1 MQLLARGV
9 FAFYVEKILRFIAP
23 RRCGSR
29 CGWSILLSCF
39 ILGTTFASVRGI
51 CQTSAIAPLAPRTGN
66 PSNRTAPQE
75 AAGGPAQTR
84 TVGLDPIAQWE
95 GLAVR
100 SISFE
105 GVSQD
110 RLSFLEGHLAQPV
123 GAPLDREKVAASL
136 RQVFETGLFDSV
148 EVSGQRQE
156 DGVALIFIGKAR
168 MFIGVVTVDGAKGAT
183 VNAQLQRAGR
193 LNSGTRFT
201 NAKMTEA
208 VEQMRALLADNG
220 FNEST
225 ITFDLHPN
233 SEQQLVD
240 IAFHVV
246 SGPQARVGSVTLT
259 GDAGMTP
266 DEFRR
271 HAHLKQGALVDR
283 ETVSRSLNGALKF
296 YRKQRRLE
304 AEIKLD
310 SQKYTARKIE
320 FSFTANKGP
329 IVHVLVEG
337 APLDQERLKRLIPV
351 FEEGAVD
358 DDLLNEGNRRLRDY
372 YQSLGYFEVKVDHN
386 EQSLG
391 PGAVAIKYAVQLGI
405 RRKVAS
411 VAVEGNR
418 YFNSATLKSLLSVHE
433 ADVLDRHGVYS
444 QALVSADIG
453 ALEALYQNN
462 GFSKASITPKTSF
475 TEIQQDDPPGHRSA
489 PAALKVVYQVDE
501 GPQQRVGTVTLDGN
515 EHVDTEKLL
524 PLINTESDQLFS
536 PRLLAGDRDALVTDY
551 LSRGFDQARVEVEEN
566 NEADDPSKVDVV
578 FHIVEGRQIFIRNV
592 LLTGLQYTRRD
603 TVAKAITLHSGD
615 PLNESALMETQRNLY
630 DFALFS
636 EVDTAV
642 QNSNG
647 AETYKTILIHA
658 VEARRWTMTY
668 GAGFETQT
676 GTPQN
681 NCAGYIAS
689 GVECTPNGRTGV
701 SPRVLFNVTRN
712 NLFGRE
718 QSGSLQATYG
728 LLEQKINFTFQ
739 NPHFRANRNLGL
751 AFTGGYANSQ
761 DVTTYEASRLD
772 GSMRW
777 TQGFNRV
784 GSGILRANT
793 FIYEFDYRRVKVAES
808 SLQVY
813 PDAVAVYATA
823 VRVGGP
829 AFTWLRDTR
838 DSPIDAH
845 RGSYWSFQNF
855 VSAPEFGA
863 EVGFNRLDLS
873 NSTFHGF
880 DKNRFVLARNTRY
893 GQERA
898 FGSDS
903 ARLIPLPERLYSG
916 GATSLRGF
924 SINAAGPRDGETG
937 FPIGGA
943 GALINST
950 ELRLPPPT
958 LPYFGNALSLV
969 IFEDM
974 GNVFTNAG
982 DAWAS
987 ALRIHQPDRDVC
999 KVLNEPP
1006 VPKPIPEGP
1015 LTSTGKQGLC
1025 SFNYFTH
1032 APGLGLR
1039 YHTPVGPIRLD
1050 FSYNLNPPIFPV
1062 NINYSLS
1069 VPDSE
1074 PHVGQAS
1081 HFNFFFS
1088 LGQTF

>member
-1 MQLLARGV
+1 MQILAWG
-9 FAFYVEKILRFIAP
+9 AFEFYLEKILRSMAP

-29 CGWSILLSCF
+29 CGWGILLWCF
-39 ILGTTFASVRGI
+39 VLHAMFASIRGT
-51 CQTSAIAPLAPRTGN
+51 CQTPAVAPLAPNSTDPLQGA
-66 PSNRTAPQE
+66 APQE
-75 AAGGPAQTR
+75 AAKTSAQTSAA
-84 TVGLDPIAQWE
+84 GSDSIAAWE
-95 GLAVR
+95 GLKVR
-100 SISFE
+100 TISFA
-105 GVSQD
+105 GVSPD
-110 RLSFLEGHLAQPV
+110 RLSFLEGHLAQAK
-123 GAPLDREKVAASL
+123 GAPLDREKVAESL
-136 RQVFETGLFDSV
+136 RQVFETGLFNSV
-148 EVSGQRQE
+148 EVSGTRQG
-156 DGVALIFIGKAR
+156 DGVELVFLGKPR

-183 VNAQLQRAGR
+183 VNTQLERASR
-193 LNSGTRFT
+193 LNAGTRFT
-201 NAKMTEA
+201 DAKMTQA
-208 VEQMRALLADNG
+208 MEQMQVVLVDNG

-225 ITFDLHPN
+225 IAFDVHRNP
-233 SEQQLVD
+233 EQQLVD

-246 SGPQARVGSVTLT
+246 SGPQARVGQVTLT

-271 HAHLKQGALVDR
+271 HAKLKLGATVDR
-283 ETVSRSLNGALKF
+283 ETVNRALNGALKF
-296 YRKQRRLE
+296 YQKQKRLE

-310 SQKYTARKIE
+310 SKKYAAHKIE

-337 APLDQERLKRLIPV
+337 ASLKKDQLKRLIPV
-351 FEEGAVD
+351 FEEGTVD

-386 EQSLG
+386 QQSLG
-391 PGAVAIKYAVQLGI
+391 PGEVAINYVVQLGI
-405 RRKVAS
+405 RRKVES
-411 VAVEGNR
+411 VAVEGNN
-418 YFNSATLKSLLSVHE
+418 YFNSATLKGLLSVHE
-433 ADVLDRHGVYS
+433 ANVLDRHGVYS
-444 QALVSADIG
+444 QALVSSDVS

-462 GFSKASITPKTSF
+462 GFSKASVTPETSL
-475 TEIQQDDPPGHRSA
+475 TNMREDDPPGQKPT
-489 PAALKVVYQVDE
+489 PASLKVVYRVDE
-501 GPQQRVGTVTLDGN
+501 GEQKRVGKVTLDGN
-515 EHVDTEKLL
+515 NHVDAGKLL
-524 PLINTESDQLFS
+524 PLMNTESDQLFS
-536 PRLLAGDRDALVTDY
+536 PRNLAGDRDALVTDY
-551 LSRGFDQARVEVEEN
+551 LTRGFDQAQVDVEQSSEPG
-566 NEADDPSKVDVV
+566 DSSKVDVA
-578 FHIVEGRQIFIRNV
+578 FHITEGRQIFVRNV
-592 LLTGLQYTRRD
+592 LLTGLQYTRKN
-603 TVAKAITLHSGD
+603 TVAKAITLHPGD
-615 PLNESALMETQRNLY
+615 PLNQAALEETQKNLY
-630 DFALFS
+630 EFALFN
-636 EVDTAV
+636 EIDAAV
-642 QNSNG
+642 QNTSG
-647 AETYKTILIHA
+647 GETYKTVLLHA
-658 VEARRWTMTY
+658 VEARRWTLTY
-668 GAGFETQT
+668 GAGFEAQT
-676 GTPQN
+676 GTPEN

-689 GVECTPNGRTGV
+689 GVECTPGGRTGV
-701 SPRVLFNVTRN
+701 SPRVVFNVTRN

-718 QSGSLQATYG
+718 QSASLQATYG
-728 LLEQKINFTFQ
+728 LLEQKINVIYQ
-739 NPHFRANRNLGL
+739 NPHFYGNRKLGL
-751 AFTGGYANSQ
+751 ALTGGYANSQ
-761 DVTTYEASRLD
+761 DVTTYVASRLD
-772 GSMRW
+772 TGMRW

-793 FIYEFDYRRVKVAES
+793 LIYEFDFRRVKVAES

-813 PDAVAVYATA
+813 PSVVTLYATA
-823 VRVGGP
+823 VTVGGP

-838 DSPIDAH
+838 DNPIDAH
-845 RGSYWSFQNF
+845 RGSYWSFQEF
-855 VSAPEFGA
+855 LSAEAFKA
-863 EVGFNRLDLS
+863 QASFNRLDVS
-873 NSTFHGF
+873 SSSYYGF

-969 IFEDM
+969 LFEDM

-1006 VPKPIPEGP
+1006 VPNPIPEGP
-1015 LTSTGKQGLC
+1015 VTSTGKQGLC

-1032 APGLGLR
+1032 TPGLGLR

>member
-1 MQLLARGV
+1 MQILARGG
-9 FAFYVEKILRFIAP
+9 FEFYLEKILRSIAP

-29 CGWSILLSCF
+29 CGWGILLSCF
-39 ILGTTFASVRGI
+39 ILYTTFASVRGT
-51 CQTSAIAPLAPRTGN
+51 CQTPAVAPLAPHSTDPLQGA
-66 PSNRTAPQE
+66 APQGT
-75 AAGGPAQTR
+75 AKTSAQTGA
-84 TVGLDPIAQWE
+84 TGGDSIAAWE
-95 GLAVR
+95 GLTVR
-100 SISFE
+100 TISFA
-105 GVSQD
+105 GVSPD
-110 RLSFLEGHLAQPV
+110 RLSFLEGHLAQAK

-148 EVSGQRQE
+148 EVSGTRQG
-156 DGVALIFIGKAR
+156 DGVELVFLGKPR

-183 VNAQLQRAGR
+183 VNTQLERASR
-193 LNSGTRFT
+193 LNAGTRFT
-201 NAKMTEA
+201 DAKMTQA
-208 VEQMRALLADNG
+208 MEQMQVVLVDNG

-225 ITFDLHPN
+225 ITFNVHQNP
-233 SEQQLVD
+233 EQQLVD

-246 SGPQARVGSVTLT
+246 SGPQARVGQVTLT

-271 HAHLKQGALVDR
+271 HAKLKPGATVDR
-283 ETVSRSLNGALKF
+283 ETVNRALNGALKF
-296 YRKQRRLE
+296 YQKQKRLE

-310 SQKYTARKIE
+310 SKKYAAHKIE

-337 APLDQERLKRLIPV
+337 ASLKKDQLKRLIPV
-351 FEEGAVD
+351 FEEGTVD

-386 EQSLG
+386 QQSVG
-391 PGAVAIKYAVQLGI
+391 PGEVAINYVVQLGI
-405 RRKVAS
+405 RRKVES
-411 VAVEGNR
+411 VAVEGNN
-418 YFNSATLKSLLSVHE
+418 YFNSATLKGLLSVHE
-433 ADVLDRHGVYS
+433 ANVLDRHGVYS
-444 QALVSADIG
+444 QALVSSDVS

-462 GFSKASITPKTSF
+462 GFSKANVTPETSL
-475 TEIQQDDPPGHRSA
+475 TNMREDDPPGQKPT
-489 PAALKVVYQVDE
+489 PASLKVVYRVDE
-501 GPQQRVGTVTLDGN
+501 GEQKRVGKVTLDGN
-515 EHVDTEKLL
+515 NHVDAAKLL
-524 PLINTESDQLFS
+524 PLMNTESDQLFS
-536 PRLLAGDRDALVTDY
+536 PRNLAGDRDALVTDY
-551 LSRGFDQARVEVEEN
+551 LTRGFDQAQVDVEQSSEPG
-566 NEADDPSKVDVV
+566 DSSKVDVA
-578 FHIVEGRQIFIRNV
+578 FHITEGRQIFVRNV
-592 LLTGLQYTRRD
+592 LLTGLQYTRRN
-603 TVAKAITLHSGD
+603 TVAKAITLHPGD
-615 PLNESALMETQRNLY
+615 PLNQTALEETQKNLY
-630 DFALFS
+630 EFALFN
-636 EVDTAV
+636 EIDAAV
-642 QNSNG
+642 QNTSG
-647 AETYKTILIHA
+647 GETYKTVLLHA
-658 VEARRWTMTY
+658 VEARRWTLTY
-668 GAGFETQT
+668 GAGFEAQT
-676 GTPQN
+676 GTPEN

-689 GVECTPNGRTGV
+689 GVECTPGGRTGV
-701 SPRVLFNVTRN
+701 SPRVVFNVTRN

-718 QSGSLQATYG
+718 QSASLQATYG
-728 LLEQKINFTFQ
+728 LLEQKINVIYQ
-739 NPHFRANRNLGL
+739 NPHFYGNRKLGL
-751 AFTGGYANSQ
+751 ALTGGYANSQ
-761 DVTTYEASRLD
+761 DVTTYVASRLD
-772 GSMRW
+772 TGMRW

-793 FIYEFDYRRVKVAES
+793 LIYEFDFRRVKVAES

-813 PDAVAVYATA
+813 PSVVTLYATA
-823 VRVGGP
+823 VTVGGP

-838 DSPIDAH
+838 DNPIDAH
-845 RGSYWSFQNF
+845 RGSYWSFQEF
-855 VSAPEFGA
+855 VSAEAFKA
-863 EVGFNRLDLS
+863 QASFNRLDLS
-873 NSTFHGF
+873 SSSYYGF

-969 IFEDM
+969 LFEDM

-987 ALRIHQPDRDVC
+987 ALRIHQPDRNVC

-1006 VPKPIPEGP
+1006 VPNPIPEGP
-1015 LTSTGKQGLC
+1015 VTSTGKQGLC

-1032 APGLGLR
+1032 TPGLGLR

>member
-1 MQLLARGV
+1 MQFLAWGV
-9 FAFYVEKILRFIAP
+9 FAFYLEKILQFIAP

-29 CGWSILLSCF
+29 CGWGILLACF
-39 ILGTTFASVRGI
+39 ILCTTFVSIWGI
-51 CQTSAIAPLAPRTGN
+51 GQTPPGGPLAPHPNDPSQGAAPGETART
-66 PSNRTAPQE
+66 TT
-75 AAGGPAQTR
+75 QTR
-84 TVGLDPIAQWE
+84 RLEADPIAPWE
-95 GLAVR
+95 GLTVR
-100 SISFE
+100 TIAFE
-105 GVSQD
+105 GVSPN
-110 RLSFLEGHLAQPV
+110 RLSFLQGRLAQAE

-136 RQVFETGLFDSV
+136 RQVFGTGLFDSV
-148 EVSGQRQE
+148 EVSGQRQG
-156 DGVALIFIGKAR
+156 DGVELVFRGKPR
-168 MFIGVVTVDGAKGAT
+168 MFIGVVTVEGAKGAT
-183 VNAQLQRAGR
+183 VNTQLERASR
-193 LNSGTRFT
+193 LNAGTRFT
-201 NAKMTEA
+201 NAKMAQA
-208 VEQMRALLADNG
+208 VEEMRATLVDDG
-220 FNEST
+220 FYEST
-225 ITFDLHPN
+225 ITNDLHQN
-233 SEQQLVD
+233 HEQQLVD

-246 SGPQARVGSVTLT
+246 SGPKARVGTVALT

-271 HAHLKQGALVDR
+271 HARLKPGAPVDR
-283 ETVSRSLNGALKF
+283 ETVNRALNGALK
-296 YRKQRRLE
+296 YYQKQRRLE

-310 SQKYTARKIE
+310 AKKYAARKVD
-320 FSFTANKGP
+320 FAFTANKGP
-329 IVHVLVEG
+329 IVIVQVEG
-337 APLDQERLKRLIPV
+337 ATLEKDRLKRLIPI
-351 FEEGAVD
+351 FEEGTVD

-372 YQSLGYFEVKVDHN
+372 YQSLGYFEVKVDHQQ
-386 EQSLG
+386 QSVA
-391 PGAVAIKYAVQLGI
+391 PGEVAINYVVQLGV
-405 RRKVAS
+405 RRKVGS
-411 VAVEGNR
+411 VLVEGNH
-418 YFNSATLKSLLSVHE
+418 YFGSATLKAVLGVHE
-433 ADVLDRHGVYS
+433 ANVFDRNGVYS
-444 QALVSADIG
+444 QALVSADIS
-453 ALEALYQNN
+453 ALQALYQNN
-462 GFSKASITPKTSF
+462 GFSKARVTPQTSLADMR
-475 TEIQQDDPPGHRSA
+475 EDDPPGHKSKPA
-489 PAALKVVYQVDE
+489 PLRVVYRVDE
-501 GPQQRVGTVTLDGN
+501 GEQQRVGKVTLDGN
-515 EHVDTEKLL
+515 DHVDTDKLL
-524 PLINTESDQLFS
+524 PLMNTESGQLFS
-536 PRLLAGDRDALVTDY
+536 PRNLAGDRDALVTDY
-551 LSRGFDQARVEVEEN
+551 LTRGFDRAQVEVEQGSEPG
-566 NEADDPSKVDVV
+566 DPSKVDVA
-578 FHIVEGRQIFIRNV
+578 FHITEGRQIFVRDV
-592 LLTGLQYTRRD
+592 LLTGLEFTRQS
-603 TVAKAITLHSGD
+603 TVAKAITLHPGD
-615 PLNESALMETQRNLY
+615 PLNQAALEETQKNLY
-630 DFALFS
+630 DFALFN
-636 EVDTAV
+636 EIDAAV
-642 QNSNG
+642 QNTNG
-647 AETYKTILIHA
+647 GEAYKTILLHA
-658 VEARRWTMTY
+658 VEARRWTLTY
-668 GAGFETQT
+668 GAGFEAQT

-689 GVECTPNGRTGV
+689 GVECTPGGRTGV
-701 SPRVLFNVTRN
+701 SPRVVFNVTRN

-718 QSGSLQATYG
+718 QSASLQATYG
-728 LLEQKINFTFQ
+728 LLEQKINVIYQ
-739 NPHFRANRNLGL
+739 NPHFYGSKNLGMAL
-751 AFTGGYANSQ
+751 TGGYANSQ
-761 DVTTYEASRLD
+761 DVTTYVASRLD
-772 GSMRW
+772 TGMRW
-777 TQGFNRV
+777 TQSFNRV
-784 GSGILRANT
+784 GAGILRANT
-793 FIYEFDYRRVKVAES
+793 FIYEFDFRRVKVAES

-813 PDAVAVYATA
+813 PDVVTLYATA
-823 VRVGGP
+823 VTVGGP

-845 RGSYWSFQNF
+845 RGSYWSFQEF
-855 VSAPEFGA
+855 VSAEQFKA
-863 EVGFNRLDLS
+863 QASFNRLDLS
-873 NSTFHGF
+873 NSSYHGF

-916 GATSLRGF
+916 GASSQRGF

-987 ALRIHQPDRDVC
+987 ALRIHQPNRDVC

-1006 VPKPIPEGP
+1006 VPNPIPGGP
-1015 LTSTGKQGLC
+1015 ETSTGKQGLC

>member
-1 MQLLARGV
+1 MAFTGV
-9 FAFYVEKILRFIAP
+9 W
-23 RRCGSR
+23 GM
-29 CGWSILLSCF
+29 
-39 ILGTTFASVRGI
+39 
-51 CQTSAIAPLAPRTGN
+51 CQTPAVGPPAPHANDTSQGPV
-66 PSNRTAPQE
+66 AQE
-75 AAGGPAQTR
+75 PPKTTAQTGA
-84 TVGLDPIAQWE
+84 VGGDSVAEWE
-95 GLAVR
+95 GLTVR
-100 SISFE
+100 TISFE
-105 GVSQD
+105 GVSPD
-110 RLSFLEGHLAQPV
+110 RLSFLHGHLAQAE

-136 RQVFETGLFDSV
+136 RQVFESGLYDSV
-148 EVSGQRQE
+148 EVSGQRQG
-156 DGVALIFIGKAR
+156 DGVELVFVGKPR

-183 VNAQLQRAGR
+183 VNTQLERASR
-193 LNSGTRFT
+193 LNAGTRFT
-201 NAKMTEA
+201 TAKMTEA
-208 VEQMRALLADNG
+208 VAQMRAVLADNG

-225 ITFDLHPN
+225 ITFTLRQN

-240 IAFHVV
+240 IAFQVV
-246 SGPQARVGSVTLT
+246 SGPQARVGPVALA
-259 GDAGMTP
+259 GDAGMTAE
-266 DEFRR
+266 EFRR
-271 HAHLKQGALVDR
+271 HAHLKQGAPVDR
-283 ETVSRSLNGALKF
+283 ETVNRALNGALKF
-296 YRKQRRLE
+296 YQKQRRLE

-310 SQKYTARKIE
+310 SQKYAARKID

-337 APLDQERLKRLIPV
+337 APLEQDRLKRLIPV
-351 FEEGAVD
+351 FEEGTVD

-386 EQSLG
+386 QQSLG
-391 PGAVAIKYAVQLGI
+391 PGEVGIRFVVQLGI
-405 RRKVAS
+405 RRKVAN
-411 VAVEGNR
+411 VAVEGNH
-418 YFNSATLKSLLSVHE
+418 YFNSATLKGLLSVHE
-433 ADVLDRHGVYS
+433 ANVLDRHGVYS
-444 QALVSADIG
+444 QALVSSDIS

-462 GFSKASITPKTSF
+462 GFSKVRITPETSF
-475 TEIQQDDPPGHRSA
+475 TQSTADDPPGRRSKA
-489 PAALKVVYQVDE
+489 AALKVVYQVDE
-501 GPQQRVGTVTLDGN
+501 GPQQRVGSVKLDGN
-515 EHVDTEKLL
+515 DHVDAAKLL
-524 PLINTESDQLFS
+524 PLLNTESGQLFS
-536 PRLLAGDRDALVTDY
+536 PRILAGDRDALVTDY
-551 LSRGFDQARVEVEEN
+551 LSRGFNQARVDVEQSN
-566 NEADDPSKVDVV
+566 DPSDPSKVDVG
-578 FHIVEGRQIFIRNV
+578 FHIVEGRQIFVRNV
-592 LLTGLQYTRRD
+592 LLTGLEFTRRD
-603 TVAKAITLHSGD
+603 AVARAMTLKPGD
-615 PLNESALMETQRNLY
+615 PLDESALLETQRNLY
-630 DFALFS
+630 DFALFN
-636 EVDTAV
+636 EVDAAV

-647 AETYKTILIHA
+647 GETYKTVLLHA
-658 VEARRWTMTY
+658 VEARRWTLTY
-668 GAGFETQT
+668 GAGFEAQT

-681 NCAGYIAS
+681 NCAGFIAS

-701 SPRVLFNVTRN
+701 SPRVVFNVTRN

-718 QSGSLQATYG
+718 QSASLQATYG
-728 LLEQKINFTFQ
+728 LLEQKINMIYQ
-739 NPHFRANRNLGL
+739 NPHFRGNRNLGMAL
-751 AFTGGYANSQ
+751 TGGYADSQ
-761 DVTTYEASRLD
+761 AVTTYVASRLD
-772 GSMRW
+772 GGMRW
-777 TQGFNRV
+777 TQSFNRV

-793 FIYEFDYRRVKVAES
+793 FIYEFDFRRVKVAES

-813 PDAVAVYATA
+813 PDAVPVYATA
-823 VRVGGP
+823 VTVGGP
-829 AFTWLRDTR
+829 ALTWLRDTR

-845 RGSYWSFQNF
+845 RGSYWSFQEF
-855 VSAPEFGA
+855 LSAGQFGA
-863 EVGFNRLDLS
+863 QASFNRLDLS
-873 NSTFHGF
+873 SSSFYGF

-916 GATSLRGF
+916 GATSQRGF

-974 GNVFTNAG
+974 GNVFTNSS
-982 DAWAS
+982 DAWPS
-987 ALRIHQPDRDVC
+987 AIRIHQPDRDVC
-999 KVLNEPP
+999 KVLNDPP
-1006 VPKPIPEGP
+1006 VPNPVPAGP
-1015 LTSTGKQGLC
+1015 VTSTGKQGLC
-1025 SFNYFTH
+1025 SFNYFSH

>member
-1 MQLLARGV
+1 
-9 FAFYVEKILRFIAP
+9 LRSIAP

-29 CGWSILLSCF
+29 CGWGILLSCF
-39 ILGTTFASVRGI
+39 ILYTTFASVRGI
-51 CQTSAIAPLAPRTGN
+51 CQTPAVAPLAPQSN
-66 PSNRTAPQE
+66 DPSQGATPQDTE
-75 AAGGPAQTR
+75 KTSAQTSAAGSDSVA
-84 TVGLDPIAQWE
+84 AWE
-95 GLAVR
+95 GLTVR
-100 SISFE
+100 TISFA
-105 GVSQD
+105 GVSPD
-110 RLSFLEGHLAQPV
+110 RLSFLLGHLAQAE

-136 RQVFETGLFDSV
+136 RQVFETGLFNSV
-148 EVSGQRQE
+148 EVSGTRQG
-156 DGVALIFIGKAR
+156 DGVELVFLGKPR

-183 VNAQLQRAGR
+183 VNTQLERASR
-193 LNSGTRFT
+193 LNAGTRFT
-201 NAKMTEA
+201 DAKMTQA
-208 VEQMRALLADNG
+208 MEQMQVVLVDNG

-225 ITFDLHPN
+225 IAFNLHQNP
-233 SEQQLVD
+233 EQQLVD

-246 SGPQARVGSVTLT
+246 SGPQARVGAVTLT

-271 HAHLKQGALVDR
+271 HAKLKPGAPVER
-283 ETVSRSLNGALKF
+283 ETVNRALNGALKF
-296 YRKQRRLE
+296 YQKQKRLE

-310 SQKYTARKIE
+310 SKKYAAHKIE

-337 APLDQERLKRLIPV
+337 ASLKKDQLKRLIPI
-351 FEEGAVD
+351 FEEGTVD

-386 EQSLG
+386 QQSLG
-391 PGAVAIKYAVQLGI
+391 PGEVAINYVVQLGI
-405 RRKVAS
+405 RRKVES
-411 VAVEGNR
+411 VAVEGNN
-418 YFNSATLKSLLSVHE
+418 YFNSATLKGLLSVHE
-433 ADVLDRHGVYS
+433 ANVLDRHGVYS
-444 QALVSADIG
+444 QALVSSDVS
-453 ALEALYQNN
+453 ALEGLYQNN
-462 GFSKASITPKTSF
+462 GFSKANITSETSL
-475 TEIQQDDPPGHRSA
+475 TNVGEDDPPGQKPK
-489 PAALKVVYQVDE
+489 PAGLKVVYRVDE
-501 GPQQRVGTVTLDGN
+501 GEQRRVGKVTLDGN
-515 EHVDTEKLL
+515 DHVDAGKLL
-524 PLINTESDQLFS
+524 PLMNTESDQLFS
-536 PRLLAGDRDALVTDY
+536 PRNLAGDRDALVTDY
-551 LSRGFDQARVEVEEN
+551 LTRGFDQAQVDVEQSS
-566 NEADDPSKVDVV
+566 DPGDSSKVDVA
-578 FHIVEGRQIFIRNV
+578 FHITEGRQIFVRNV
-592 LLTGLQYTRRD
+592 LLTGLQYTRKN
-603 TVAKAITLHSGD
+603 TVAKAITLHPGD
-615 PLNESALMETQRNLY
+615 PLNQAALEETQKNLY
-630 DFALFS
+630 EFALFN
-636 EVDTAV
+636 EIDAAV
-642 QNSNG
+642 QNTNG
-647 AETYKTILIHA
+647 GETYKTVLLHA
-658 VEARRWTMTY
+658 VEARRWTLTY
-668 GAGFETQT
+668 GAGFEAQT
-676 GTPQN
+676 GTPEN

-689 GVECTPNGRTGV
+689 GVECTPGGRTGV
-701 SPRVLFNVTRN
+701 SPRVVFNVTRN

-718 QSGSLQATYG
+718 QSASLQATYG
-728 LLEQKINFTFQ
+728 LLEQKINVIYQ
-739 NPHFRANRNLGL
+739 NPHFYGNRKLGL
-751 AFTGGYANSQ
+751 ALTGGYANSQ
-761 DVTTYEASRLD
+761 DVTTYVASRLD
-772 GSMRW
+772 TGMRW

-784 GSGILRANT
+784 GAGILRANT
-793 FIYEFDYRRVKVAES
+793 FIYEFDFRRVKVAES

-813 PDAVAVYATA
+813 PSVVTLYATA
-823 VRVGGP
+823 VTVGGP

-838 DSPIDAH
+838 DNPIDAH
-845 RGSYWSFQNF
+845 RGSYWSFQEF
-855 VSAPEFGA
+855 VSAEAFKA
-863 EVGFNRLDLS
+863 QASFNRLDLS
-873 NSTFHGF
+873 SSSYYGW

-916 GATSLRGF
+916 GASSLRGF

-958 LPYFGNALSLV
+958 LPYFGNALSFVL
-969 IFEDM
+969 FEDM

-1006 VPKPIPEGP
+1006 VPNPVPGGP
-1015 LTSTGKQGLC
+1015 VTSTGKQGLC